1 MTPRHL
7 RPRLAT
13 RPANILIAVAAF
25 IAMGLVGL
33 VPGQAFACSCAGPQ
47 PMPAYAGDPRIL
59 IFSGTIAPG
68 DGPGVTVLVE
78 RWFQGGTNPEVE
90 LDPREFGIHGESCQI
105 ARPPAGSRWI
115 FVAWVVTVG
124 NLPSVGL
131 CSPHALLDTP
141 EGQAMLADATATFG
155 GSPPAAS
162 TPPAV
167 SVGPLGS
174 VPPAPLGAPGTS
186 GGPASATPDR
196 GADAHGDLT
205 SVAPLLAGAAAVG
218 LVLLGTLAWR
228 ARRRSTGP

>member
-13 RPANILIAVAAF
+13 RPADILIAVAAF

-33 VPGQAFACSCAGPQ
+33 IPGQAFACSCAGPQ

-78 RWFQGGTNPEVE
+78 RWFQGGVHPVVP
-90 LDPREFGIHGESCQI
+90 LDPRGFGVQSSACQI
-105 ARPPAGSRWI
+105 GRPPAGSRWI
-115 FVAWVVTVG
+115 FVASVATVG
-124 NLPSVGL
+124 DPPFVGL

-141 EGQAMLADATATFG
+141 EGQAMLAEATATFG
-155 GSPPAAS
+155 GSPPAVSATPTGSIGPVSPSPVSPAGS
-162 TPPAV
+162 TA
-167 SVGPLGS
+167 
-174 VPPAPLGAPGTS
+174 
-186 GGPASATPDR
+186 PASAAPSPVTNAPDVL
-196 GADAHGDLT
+196 A

-228 ARRRSTGP
+228 ARRRSARP

>member
-7 RPRLAT
+7 RPLLAT

-25 IAMGLVGL
+25 IALGLVGL

-115 FVAWVVTVG
+115 FVAWVATVG
-124 NLPSVGL
+124 DLPSVGL

-162 TPPAV
+162 AAPT
-167 SVGPLGS
+167 GS
-174 VPPAPLGAPGTS
+174 VSPVSPAGPTA
-186 GGPASATPDR
+186 PASAAPSPVTDAL
-196 GADAHGDLT
+196 GAVA
-205 SVAPLLAGAAAVG
+205 SVAPALAGIAVAG
-218 LVLLGTLAWR
+218 LVLFGSLILL
-228 ARRRSTGP
+228 ARRRPTGP